1 MKKEDKAISQI
12 LGATLLLLIGLAILS
27 TVYMYVL
34 SYPLPNPAP
43 YVEIVGSIE
52 DGNIVLTHRGGE
64 ALDFDTEVRL
74 MMGENPKNITVGD
87 YLDSESKE
95 DEKWGIGEQLVYS
108 PTEIVTYL
116 RVEAIVIDRATE
128 SILFLGVI
136 QDGLSSPPVS
146 DALEFDIAKG
156 EEPDIIHVSGT
167 TYAIAYRGSG
177 DEGFLVTVDIAAN
190 GDITDTVIDTLNFD
204 TDNGFEPNIIHV
216 SSDIYAIVYR
226 GENDDGFLIT
236 VEISADGDITDTVID
251 TFEHDTDNGFEP
263 NIIHVSS
270 DIYAIAYR
278 SWQSDGWLSTVQI
291 ADNGDITGS
300 IIDTLEFDNNQGYE
314 PDIIHIS
321 GNTYAIVYRGQ
332 GNDGFLKTVE
342 IAADGDITDT
352 VIDTFEYDTDK
363 GYEPDIIPVSGNIYA
378 IAYRS
383 DSNFDFLLTVEIA
396 ADGDIT
402 DTVIDTLDFVA
413 DKGYEPDIIHI
424 SGNIYAVAYRG
435 PNDDGF
441 LKTVEIVA
449 NGNITDTAI
458 DTFEFDTDKCSEPD
472 IIHVF
477 GSTYAIAYGGE
488 NDDGWLRTLQIAG
501 NGDIE

>member
-1 MKKEDKAISQI
+1 MGWVMKKEDKAISQI

-216 SSDIYAIVYR
+216 SSDIYAI
-226 GENDDGFLIT
+226 
-236 VEISADGDITDTVID
+236 
-251 TFEHDTDNGFEP
+251 
-263 NIIHVSS
+263 
-270 DIYAIAYR
+270 AYR

-352 VIDTFEYDTDK
+352 VIDTFEYDSDK
-363 GYEPDIIPVSGNIYA
+363 GHEPDIIHISGNIYA

-383 DSNFDFLLTVEIA
+383 DSNLDFLLTVEIA
-396 ADGDIT
+396 SACNIT
-402 DTVIDTLDFVA
+402 YTVIDILDFDA
-413 DKGYEPDIIHI
+413 DKGYEPDIIHV
-424 SGNIYAVAYRG
+424 SGNLYAIAYRG
-435 PNDDGF
+435 NGDDGF
-441 LKTVEIVA
+441 LDTVEVA
-449 NGNITDTAI
+449 NNGTITDTII